1 MNFENVEYI
10 LEKMKPKDK
19 KEQEIVKK
27 LVSELGEFTNVKEVT
42 ECLKVSKT
50 YLYKMLE
57 EENIIYF
64 VSGRRKII
72 YTRSLLVILR

>member
-1 MNFENVEYI
+1 MKFENVEYI

-19 KEQEIVKK
+19 REREIVKK
-27 LVSELGEFTNVKEVT
+27 LVAELGEFTNVKEAT

>member
-1 MNFENVEYI
+1 MKFENVEYI

-19 KEQEIVKK
+19 KEKELVNK
-27 LVSELGEFTNVKEVT
+27 LVAELGEFTNVKETV
-42 ECLKVSKT
+42 ECLKLSKT
-50 YLYKMLE
+50 YLYRMLE

>member
-1 MNFENVEYI
+1 MKFENVRVYFGKNEA
-10 LEKMKPKDK
+10 ERQERTGNCK
-19 KEQEIVKK
+19 KI
-27 LVSELGEFTNVKEVT
+27 GGRTWGIY
-42 ECLKVSKT
+42 ECKGSNGMSKVSKT